1 MKTAARPA
9 SASRKKQAG
18 EKKAMPY
25 RWRVKLLQLMFI
37 MAGLVIGYR
46 LVDLQVLNRHFLQS
60 EGDKRS
66 VRHESIPA
74 HRGVIFDR
82 NGKILAVSAPVMT
95 VWADPQDLVK
105 ATEHWDKLAFALKVE
120 KNWLVNKVT
129 KNAAKEFIYLKR
141 QMTPEQSEK
150 VKALK
155 VPGVHILDE
164 QRRYYPMGEVT
175 SHLVGI
181 TGIDDKGQ
189 EGLELGYDHWLTGSE
204 GTRRLLKDRR
214 GRLAREAELVKSAQP
229 GKELMLSI
237 DSRLQY
243 MAYRELKSA
252 VEKAKATAGSLVM
265 MDVQTGEILA
275 MVNQPSYNPN
285 NRTGLQ
291 PYRMRNRV
299 MTDLVEPGSTLKPF
313 TVAAAMETGKYDRYT
328 LIKTGVGYMRVGQNA
343 VKDVRGF
350 GTIDVETVLKKSSN
364 IGVTKMA
371 LDIGVD
377 KVVDLLR
384 RVGIG
389 QSPGTGFPGERA
401 GFLPY
406 KDRWSDIEV
415 ATLSFGY
422 GLTVTPLQLAQAY
435 SVLGSGGLLRPAS
448 LIKRDVA
455 PGGVRVMDED
465 IAHDVMEMLGKVV
478 GKEGTGWRGAVKSYN
493 VGGKT
498 GTVKKV
504 GGSGYLE
511 DRYVGLFAGVAPV
524 ENPRIATVVI
534 IDDPAGQDYYGGVIA
549 GPVFSRVNGQAL
561 QMLGVRPSEEKVLTA
576 KRPGLQQTGV
586 MKLKQDGT

>member
-1 MKTAARPA
+1 MKSAARIV
-9 SASRKKQAG
+9 SASRKKQTG
-18 EKKAMPY
+18 KENAMPY
-25 RWRVKLLQLMFI
+25 RWRIKLLQLLFI
-37 MAGLVIGYR
+37 TAGLVICYR
-46 LVDLQVLNRHFLQS
+46 LVDLQVLNRNFLQN

-95 VWADPQDLVK
+95 VWADPQELIK
-105 ATEHWDKLAFALKVE
+105 APERWNELAFALKVD
-120 KNWLVNKVT
+120 KSWLAGRVNKS
-129 KNAAKEFIYLKR
+129 AAKEFIYLKR
-141 QMTPEQSEK
+141 QMTPEQGEK

-175 SHLVGI
+175 AHLVGI

-189 EGLELGYDHWLTGSE
+189 EGLELGYDHWLTGTE

-214 GRLAREAELVKSAQP
+214 GRLAKEAELVESAQP

-252 VEKAKATAGSLVM
+252 VEKAKASAGSLVM
-265 MDVQTGEILA
+265 IDVQTGEILA

-328 LIKTGVGYMRVGQNA
+328 QIKTGAGYLRVGRNA
-343 VKDVRGF
+343 VRDVRGY

-384 RVGIG
+384 RVGVG

-455 PGGVRVMDED
+455 PDGVRVMDEEV
-465 IAHDVMEMLGKVV
+465 AHDVMAMLGKVV
-478 GKEGTGWRGAVKSYN
+478 SKGGTGWRGAVKSYN

-534 IDDPAGQDYYGGVIA
+534 IDDPSGKDYYGGVIA
-549 GPVFSRVNGQAL
+549 GPVFSKVNGQAL
-561 QMLGVRPSEEKVLTA
+561 RMLGVRPSEDKVLTA
-576 KRPGLQQTGV
+576 GRANLGRIGV

>member
-1 MKTAARPA
+1 MKTATRPA

-18 EKKAMPY
+18 EEKAMPY
-25 RWRVKLLQLMFI
+25 RWRIKLLQLLFVV
-37 MAGLVIGYR
+37 AGLVICYR
-46 LVDLQVLNRHFLQS
+46 LVDLQVLNRHFLQN

-95 VWADPQDLVK
+95 VWADPQDLIKVP
-105 ATEHWDKLAFALKVE
+105 EDWNKLAAALQVDKG
-120 KNWLVNKVT
+120 WLANRVK

-141 QMTPEQSEK
+141 QMTPEQAGKIE
-150 VKALK
+150 ALK
-155 VPGVHILDE
+155 VPGVHVLDE

-175 SHLVGI
+175 AHLVGI

-214 GRLAREAELVKSAQP
+214 GRLAREVELVEGAQP

-285 NRTGLQ
+285 NRIGLQ

-313 TVAAAMETGKYDRYT
+313 TVAAAMETRKYDRYT
-328 LIKTGVGYMRVGQNA
+328 RIETGVGYLRVGQNA

-377 KVVDLLR
+377 KVVD
-384 RVGIG
+384 
-389 QSPGTGFPGERA
+389 
-401 GFLPY
+401 
-406 KDRWSDIEV
+406 
-415 ATLSFGY
+415 
-422 GLTVTPLQLAQAY
+422 
-435 SVLGSGGLLRPAS
+435 
-448 LIKRDVA
+448 
-455 PGGVRVMDED
+455 
-465 IAHDVMEMLGKVV
+465 
-478 GKEGTGWRGAVKSYN
+478 
-493 VGGKT
+493 
-498 GTVKKV
+498 
-504 GGSGYLE
+504 
-511 DRYVGLFAGVAPV
+511 
-524 ENPRIATVVI
+524 
-534 IDDPAGQDYYGGVIA
+534 
-549 GPVFSRVNGQAL
+549 
-561 QMLGVRPSEEKVLTA
+561 
-576 KRPGLQQTGV
+576 
-586 MKLKQDGT
+586 